1 MQHSAIFNITK
12 TVSVFLTILCAV
24 IFAAAPLRA
33 QNAAGPEPAAMIGIL
48 GLPALCYWDCKG
60 YDEPVPLF
68 YEPDPEAVP
77 ATYLLYNDIENWPD
91 FLEYNYEMAGALVY
105 ERQGKNWYKIKRH
118 DEFFWVQGSDQYEY
132 LPYPDILYR
141 RLAFLITRTGIPLIR
156 DEPDMTQ
163 AGQAVTHPVIRK
175 NYSEVPV
182 EILETKEIEGTSWVK
197 VNILENHI
205 CLGDTKTILHTG
217 WIPAY
222 DNKNNRNFWYYPRG
236 C

>member
-1 MQHSAIFNITK
+1 MLHSGIFNGIK
-12 TVSVFLTILCAV
+12 AALAFLTILLTTV
-24 IFAAAPLRA
+24 FFVAPLQA
-33 QNAAGPEPAAMIGIL
+33 QNTVTSEAPAMIGIL
-48 GLPALCYWDCKG
+48 GMPALCYWDCEG

-68 YEPDPEAVP
+68 YEPDPNAVP

-105 ERQGKNWYKIKRH
+105 ERQGENWYKIKRH

-141 RLAFLITRTGIPLIR
+141 RLAFLITRTDIPVIR
-156 DEPDMTQ
+156 NAPDITLD
-163 AGQAVTHPVIRK
+163 GQVVTHPAIRK
-175 NYSEVPV
+175 NYSEVPI
-182 EILETKEIEGTSWVK
+182 EILETRKIGGQSWVK
-197 VNILENHI
+197 VNMLENHI
-205 CLGDTKTILHTG
+205 CLSDTKTILQTG

-222 DNKNNRNFWYYPRG
+222 DDENNRNFWYYPRG